1 MKALV
6 VYDSF
11 FGNTKQVAL
20 AIRDGLTSEES
31 CETLHVSDATPE
43 HLKGLDILIVGSP
56 TRAFRPTKP
65 ITDFLNS
72 IPRDGLKGI
81 KVAAFDTRM
90 STADVRSRFLSTMV
104 GLFGYAAKP
113 IADKLAKKGGTLIA
127 QPEGFFV
134 KESEG
139 PLKDNELERASAWV
153 KSAMKA

>member
-20 AIRDGLTSEES
+20 AIGNALGSEENVK
-31 CETLHVSDATPE
+31 TLRVSDIAPE
-43 HLKGLDILIVGSP
+43 HLEGLDVLVVGSP

-65 ITDFLNS
+65 ITNFLNS
-72 IPRDGLKGI
+72 IPQDGLKGI

-90 STADVRSRFLSTMV
+90 STEDVHSRFLNMMV
-104 GLFGYAAKP
+104 KLFGYAAKP
-113 IADKLAKKGGTLIA
+113 ISDRLTKKGGTLIA

-134 KESEG
+134 KGSEG
-139 PLKDNELERASAWV
+139 PLKDNEFERASAWL
-153 KSAMKA
+153 KSAVKA